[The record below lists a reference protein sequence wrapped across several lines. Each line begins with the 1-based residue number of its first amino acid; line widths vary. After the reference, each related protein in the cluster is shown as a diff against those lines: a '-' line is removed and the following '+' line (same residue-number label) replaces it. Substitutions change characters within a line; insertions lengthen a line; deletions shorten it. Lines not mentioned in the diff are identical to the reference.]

1 MVEQKC
7 RIAVSSSWLHACSA
21 TMASSRHDICHHHL
35 FLSPSVGTER
45 LINPEMLPAWQPLC
59 PTSPAF
65 HICIEQHRRARSPNR
80 GFHMADPLQSA
91 RSPDNLALRALD
103 EKGRLLF
110 LEEGSGYSAR
120 KNSRRSH
127 ISEKKCGVEM
137 HANSTT

>member
-1 MVEQKC
+1 MLSGVPDFEGHMWLSRNVELQFPH
-7 RIAVSSSWLHACSA
+7 RGYTHAPQRWPA
-21 TMASSRHDICHHHL
+21 RDTDICHHHL

-65 HICIEQHRRARSPNR
+65 H
-80 GFHMADPLQSA
+80 MADPLQSA
-91 RSPDNLALRALD
+91 RSPDNLALHALD

-137 HANSTT
+137 YANSTT